1 MPYTINGNVLTWKG
15 GTVILTPLTVNG
27 GTQANSTNNG
37 PINLVVKNGSRDG
50 DATEAEADTNL
61 FGRLVTSGNAK
72 HSVEL
77 SAYVSQANLTSPM
90 TPGTPL
96 LIQEGDYVNAVIK
109 GGMTNIEGTF
119 MIAKISETYDPNEVM
134 NLDLSLSS
142 HGNLKVSQHGVLTA
156 NGTATVLTG
165 NLTP

>member
-15 GTVILTPLTVNG
+15 GTAILTPMTVNG
-27 GTQANSTNNG
+27 GTLANSTNNG

-72 HSVEL
+72 TSLEL
-77 SAYVSQANLTSPM
+77 SAYVSQANLTAPM

-96 LIQEGDYVNAVIK
+96 LIMEGDYVNAEIK
-109 GGMTNIEGTF
+109 GGMTTLSGVF
-119 MIAKISETYDPNEVM
+119 MISKISETYDPNEVM

-142 HGNLKVSQHGVLTA
+142 HGNLKVSQRGVVTA
-156 NGTATVLTG
+156 NGTATALTG
-165 NLTP
+165 DLKP